1 MVESIKIKNLV
12 TNVVKSFDM
21 SEADYLIYEGA
32 IDWGTVAVNHNT
44 FSYPTQIG
52 AYITNTVI
60 GTRDISIN
68 GWIIGETLDEI
79 EKKKN
84 SLSRLINPVEQV
96 TIYVG
101 EYSISGKP
109 SSNVT
114 YGKEYA
120 ENNDVCCKFLI
131 QILCDYP
138 MFILTNPLTPEIGK
152 IFGGFMFPLTIPKN
166 KGLIMGYRQRS
177 LFTTINNQGSISVGI
192 KIKIYAHGTVNN
204 IEIIDV
210 NSGKKIRINKVLNSG
225 EVVEIDTNA
234 GNRHV
239 YGFVN
244 GIEQDY
250 IQYFDYDS
258 EWLQL
263 QTGINTLTFRSYSSG
278 NIRDE
283 SYKRAEVIIEY
294 KSARYNIPEE

>member
-1 MVESIKIKNLV
+1 MVESIKIKNMT

-60 GTRDISIN
+60 GTRDISVN
-68 GWIIGETLDEI
+68 GWIIGETLEEI
-79 EKKKN
+79 EEKKN

-177 LFTTINNQGSISVGI
+177 LFTAINNQGSISVGI

-225 EVVEIDTNA
+225 EVVEINTNA

-294 KSARYNIPEE
+294 KSAIYNIPEE

>member
-1 MVESIKIKNLV
+1 MVESIKIKNLA

-68 GWIIGETLDEI
+68 GWIIGETLEEI

-210 NSGKKIRINKVLNSG
+210 NSGKR
-225 EVVEIDTNA
+225 
-234 GNRHV
+234 
-239 YGFVN
+239 
-244 GIEQDY
+244 
-250 IQYFDYDS
+250 
-258 EWLQL
+258 
-263 QTGINTLTFRSYSSG
+263 
-278 NIRDE
+278 
-283 SYKRAEVIIEY
+283 
-294 KSARYNIPEE
+294 